1 MLATNNVT
9 KDAYMKYSYKA
20 YKYSYYIYLLY
31 KLSFHYRRFV
41 DFYLLF
47 NKVIRNML
55 YRLR

>member
-9 KDAYMKYSYKA
+9 KDAYM
-20 YKYSYYIYLLY
+20 KYSYYIYLLY